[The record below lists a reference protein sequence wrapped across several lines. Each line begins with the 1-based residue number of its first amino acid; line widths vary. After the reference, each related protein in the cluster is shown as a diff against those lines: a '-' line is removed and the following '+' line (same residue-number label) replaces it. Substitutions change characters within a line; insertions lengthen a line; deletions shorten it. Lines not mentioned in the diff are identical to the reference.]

1 MATLTDPIA
10 DLLTRIRN
18 AQQAGHAKA
27 SVPASKI
34 KFEISKILQQYGY
47 IADTRLVGEGP
58 TRVIELELKY
68 DRQNVGMIRAIKR
81 VSKPSR
87 RKYVSVQEIPN
98 VLNGLGLAILSTS
111 HGILGDRE
119 ARAANVG
126 GELLCTVY

>member
-18 AQQAGHAKA
+18 AQQAGHAKTTL
-27 SVPASKI
+27 PASKI
-34 KFEISKILQQYGY
+34 KFEISKILKEYGY
-47 IADTRLVGEGP
+47 ITETRLVGEGP

-68 DRQNVGMIRAIKR
+68 DRQNVGMIREIKR
-81 VSKPSR
+81 ISKPSR

-111 HGILGDRE
+111 HGILGGRE